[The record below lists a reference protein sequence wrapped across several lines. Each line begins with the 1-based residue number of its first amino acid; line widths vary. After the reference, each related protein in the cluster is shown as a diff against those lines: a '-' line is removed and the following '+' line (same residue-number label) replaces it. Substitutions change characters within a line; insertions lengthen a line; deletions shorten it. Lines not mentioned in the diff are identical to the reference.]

1 VLSGISAPQTI
12 RVTRGTKDFW
22 LIVALSRSAD
32 ETEFRDA
39 ATPDQLVKDIRRA
52 TRKHHSAEEKIRV
65 VLVDHACSSLAV
77 IVLDHL
83 IAASEPPRIVRGL
96 HQILVALQP

>member
-1 VLSGISAPQTI
+1 
-12 RVTRGTKDFW
+12 
-22 LIVALSRSAD
+22 
-32 ETEFRDA
+32 
-39 ATPDQLVKDIRRA
+39 
-52 TRKHHSAEEKIRV
+52 
-65 VLVDHACSSLAV
+65 V